1 MRLTRVYV
9 DAPVATG
16 KRVVV
21 EGSAANHI
29 ARVLRLRSGDSLTLF
44 DGSGGEFAARIEEF
58 RKETVVVAV
67 EEHRALDRESP
78 LPLTLVQGISRGER
92 MDWIIQKATELG
104 ASRIVPVFTKRSV
117 VRLDEKQAERKL
129 QHWRA
134 IAVSACEQC
143 GRNRIPDLAAPL
155 DYFDMLT
162 GGASAR
168 PDSAGADAV
177 GRPDST
183 DSAGVT
189 RLLLSPTGDLRIDD
203 LQNVGKGITVLI
215 GPEGGLED
223 VEQEA
228 AIAAG
233 FKAVRLGPRVLRTE
247 TAAIAA
253 LTIIQR
259 YFGDL

>member
-9 DAPVATG
+9 EAPVAAG

-29 ARVLRLRSGDSLTLF
+29 TRVLRLRSGDALTVF
-44 DGSGGEFAARIEEF
+44 DGSGGEFGARIEEF
-58 RKETVVVAV
+58 RKEAVVVSV
-67 EEHRALDRESP
+67 EEHRTLDRESP
-78 LPLTLVQGISRGER
+78 LPLTLAQGISRGER

-104 ASRIVPVFTKRSV
+104 ASRIVPVLTKRSV

-134 IAVSACEQC
+134 IAVAACEQC
-143 GRNRIPDLAAPL
+143 GRNRIPELTAPVDFFEL
-155 DYFDMLT
+155 LPAHES
-162 GGASAR
+162 G
-168 PDSAGADAV
+168 
-177 GRPDST
+177 ST
-183 DSAGVT
+183 
-189 RLLLSPTGDLRIDD
+189 RILLSPGGDLRIED
-203 LQNVGKGITVLI
+203 LKGGIGAGITVLI

-223 VEQEA
+223 TEQEA

>member
-9 DAPVATG
+9 DAPVAAG
-16 KRVVV
+16 KRLIV

-29 ARVLRLRSGDSLTLF
+29 TRVLRLRNGDALTVF
-44 DGSGGEFAARIEEF
+44 DGSGGEFGARIEEF
-58 RKETVVVAV
+58 RKDSVVVSVAD
-67 EEHRALDRESP
+67 HRPLDRESP
-78 LPLTLVQGISRGER
+78 LPLTLAQGISRGER

-104 ASRIVPVFTKRSV
+104 ASRIVPLFTQRSV

-134 IAVSACEQC
+134 IAVAACEQC
-143 GRNRIPDLAAPL
+143 GRNRIPDLAAPM
-155 DYFDMLT
+155 DFFDVLP
-162 GGASAR
+162 A
-168 PDSAGADAV
+168 DS
-177 GRPDST
+177 S
-183 DSAGVT
+183 GVT

-203 LQNVGKGITVLI
+203 LQDVAKGITVLI

-228 AIAAG
+228 ALAAG

>member
-9 DAPVATG
+9 DSPVAAG

-29 ARVLRLRSGDSLTLF
+29 ARVLRLRSGDSLTVF
-44 DGSGGEFAARIEEF
+44 DGSGGEFGARIEEF
-58 RKETVVVAV
+58 RKEAVVVAV
-67 EEHRALDRESP
+67 EEHRPLDRESP

-134 IAVSACEQC
+134 IAVAACEQC
-143 GRNRIPDLAAPL
+143 GRNRIPDLAVPM
-155 DYFDMLT
+155 DFFDMLA
-162 GGASAR
+162 GDPSGR
-168 PDSAGADAV
+168 PDSAG
-177 GRPDST
+177 RT
-183 DSAGVT
+183 DSGGST

-203 LQNVGKGITVLI
+203 LQDVGKGITVLI

-228 AIAAG
+228 AVTAG

>member
-1 MRLTRVYV
+1 MRLTRVFV
-9 DAPVATG
+9 EPPVTPG
-16 KRVVV
+16 KPLVV

-29 ARVLRLRSGDSLTLF
+29 TRVLRLRSGDALTVF
-44 DGSGGEFAARIEEF
+44 DGTGGEFDAKIEEF
-58 RKETVVVAV
+58 RKDSVLVAV
-67 EEHRALDRESP
+67 EEHRTLDRESP
-78 LPLTLVQGISRGER
+78 LPLTLAQGISRGER

-117 VRLDEKQAERKL
+117 VRLDERQAERKL

-134 IAVSACEQC
+134 IAIAACEQC
-143 GRNRIPDLAAPL
+143 GRNRIPELPAPVDVFDLLA
-155 DYFDMLT
+155 T
-162 GGASAR
+162 
-168 PDSAGADAV
+168 PDTPGH
-177 GRPDST
+177 
-183 DSAGVT
+183 T

-203 LQNVGKGITVLI
+203 LKDVGKGVTVLI

-223 VEQEA
+223 VEHDT
-228 AIAAG
+228 AINAG
-233 FKAVRLGPRVLRTE
+233 FQPVRLGPRILRTE

>member
-9 DAPVATG
+9 EAPVATG
-16 KRVVV
+16 KRLVV

-29 ARVLRLRSGDSLTLF
+29 TRVLRLRSGDALTVF
-44 DGSGGEFAARIEEF
+44 DGSGGEFGARIQEF
-58 RKETVVVAV
+58 RKDSVVVAV
-67 EEHRALDRESP
+67 EEHRPLERESP
-78 LPLTLVQGISRGER
+78 LPLTLAQGISRGER
-92 MDWIIQKATELG
+92 MDWVIQKATELG
-104 ASRIVPVFTKRSV
+104 TARIVPLFTKRSV
-117 VRLDEKQAERKL
+117 VRLDEKQADRKL

-134 IAVSACEQC
+134 IAIAACEQC
-143 GRNRIPDLAAPL
+143 GRNRIPELAAPV
-155 DYFDMLT
+155 DFFDVLPAEAS
-162 GGASAR
+162 GA
-168 PDSAGADAV
+168 
-177 GRPDST
+177 
-183 DSAGVT
+183 T
-189 RLLLSPTGDLRIDD
+189 RLLLSPTGDLRIED
-203 LQNVGKGITVLI
+203 LGQDVRQGASKGITVLI

-228 AIAAG
+228 ALAAG